1 MKFIG
6 ICRIG
11 NDPQLKQT
19 ESGTAYTRLSL
30 AYTYYDKEKKTQW
43 IDAALI
49 GKKAEA
55 VTPYLE
61 RGNQVCVTLD
71 NLRIE
76 EYTNK
81 DGEMKN
87 KLSATIGDIELVNNK
102 KEDDGKS
109 QRVTKPEPARQAPK
123 PAPKPTGTGFDDLDD
138 DIPF

>member
-109 QRVTKPEPARQAPK
+109 QRVTKPEPARQAPR
-123 PAPKPTGTGFDDLDD
+123 PKTGTGFDDLDD
-138 DIPF
+138 DIPFN